1 MTVSAVAWKV
11 AVAVGIEKAIA
22 VVARLSR
29 VPADVVAVVV
39 VVFSR
44 RRWQK
49 RRWGDAATIIVSPGS
64 LFPKPTRLV
73 LAVGTNLAPTMKTAV
88 AAVVVAA
95 TRRRG
100 RWSWDSLTIA
110 AVVLAILVIAAL
122 AVLFAVPEL

>member
-29 VPADVVAVVV
+29 VPADVVVV

>member
-29 VPADVVAVVV
+29 VPADVVAV

>member
-39 VVFSR
+39 FSR

-49 RRWGDAATIIVSPGS
+49 LRWGDAATIIVSPGS

>member
-29 VPADVVAVVV
+29 VPADVVVVV

>member
-1 MTVSAVAWKV
+1 MTVSAVAWKI

-29 VPADVVAVVV
+29 VPADVVVV

-88 AAVVVAA
+88 AAVVVVAA

-110 AVVLAILVIAAL
+110 AVVLAILVIVAL

>member
-29 VPADVVAVVV
+29 VPADVVAV

-88 AAVVVAA
+88 AAVVVVAA